1 MGTACM
7 VGRPILDMDLWWRGC
22 HERRALPLPAIGE
35 PMPNLAETTSEE
47 VEQDEHAID
56 ATEEKS
62 DPFVTR
68 VSLTIALL
76 AVVGVT
82 LGSLESVETSATSS
96 ANSAALL
103 HQDRATDAWSAFE
116 ARSIRDML
124 ARVAPAADGV
134 RVVSRERHPDS
145 DADALAATATEQERL
160 SEEQLA
166 EAERHERRHH
176 VLTAAVTLVQV
187 AIAIATI
194 AIIARGQRWPW
205 HAAVGLGL
213 VGVATGAYAYL

>member
-1 MGTACM
+1 M
-7 VGRPILDMDLWWRGC
+7 
-22 HERRALPLPAIGE
+22 
-35 PMPNLAETTSEE
+35 
-47 VEQDEHAID
+47 
-56 ATEEKS
+56 
-62 DPFVTR
+62 TR
-68 VSLTIALL
+68 VATHVTLPSPGAMVDHDSAKSGARRIAQIEGGDVQARGEVPTGPTGLLQDVYLQGRHRGEGSGAQEAHEDHGCGL
-76 AVVGVT
+76 AVDRHRH
-82 LGSLESVETSATSS
+82 ETQH
-96 ANSAALL
+96 AALL

-124 ARVAPAADGV
+124 ARVAPAADRA

-176 VLTAAVTLVQV
+176 VLTVAVTLVQV

>member
-1 MGTACM
+1 
-7 VGRPILDMDLWWRGC
+7 MDLSLCGC
-22 HERRALPLPAIGE
+22 HEGRVLALPASGE

-56 ATEEKS
+56 ASTEKS

-124 ARVAPAADGV
+124 ARVAPAVDGA
-134 RVVSRERHPDS
+134 RIVSRERHPDR

-160 SEEQLA
+160 SEERLG

-176 VLTAAVTLVQV
+176 VLTVAVTLVQV

-194 AIIARGQRWPW
+194 AIIARGQLWPW
-205 HAAVGLGL
+205 YAAIGLGL
-213 VGVATGAYAYL
+213 LGVATAAYAYL